1 MTQFYKNPNLVKY
14 CNKKKF
20 KQNKRGQKAYKYKWK
35 RNLRERERERERERL
50 TGIVDR
56 FNTF

>member
-20 KQNKRGQKAYKYKWK
+20 KQNKRGQKVYKYKWK
-35 RNLRERERERERERL
+35 RNLRERESL